1 MNSSPIFPRALSF
14 IRLYVIL
21 MLNFRFIQTLENLV
35 TGTMNKPK
43 PAPPQSGDSKQE
55 SPKGGDSK
63 EQTQENME
71 VE

>member
-1 MNSSPIFPRALSF
+1 
-14 IRLYVIL
+14 